1 MSELSNSRT
10 LLFCTINEYCT
21 ILSLRLEIN
30 MVRVLKGELYQCYG
44 VFYYKISLLFRV
56 YQHDNDWHRMWAT
69 VDRKSTRLNSSHES
83 TSRMP
88 SSA

>member
-1 MSELSNSRT
+1 MSELSNIHEHSF
-10 LLFCTINEYCT
+10 FCTANEYCT
-21 ILSLRLEIN
+21 VLSLRLEIN

-69 VDRKSTRLNSSHES
+69 VTKPLVVPRRQV
-83 TSRMP
+83 
-88 SSA
+88 

>member
-1 MSELSNSRT
+1 
-10 LLFCTINEYCT
+10 
-21 ILSLRLEIN
+21 

-69 VDRKSTRLNSSHES
+69 VTKPLVVAQETGVAAQAEILMLGPA
-83 TSRMP
+83 SRD
-88 SSA
+88 